1 MVVEVEEDCLR
12 ASSSVSS
19 CFILACKNFGVGKT
33 LKFLFSVFVYSMR
46 WLLLKCTLVSYIVV
60 VLSDLS
66 LSSQLA
72 PLFPINR

>member
-33 LKFLFSVFVYSMR
+33 VK
-46 WLLLKCTLVSYIVV
+46 I
-60 VLSDLS
+60 S
-66 LSSQLA
+66 LQRVRL
-72 PLFPINR
+72 